1 MIARR
6 SDLPLDRDSHNRYLP
21 WIIAFMVFLAAL
33 ALAGVLVLDSMAGRW
48 DADAGATL
56 TVQVP
61 PGTDAAADSRRVA
74 AAMAVVESTPGVLH
88 VQVLGR
94 DGLLALLEPWLGAAG
109 AADDLPLPRLIDV
122 ELDGD
127 AAVDVAALERRVA
140 AAAPGA
146 SIDDHRVW
154 LDRLVRLVRAVEALA
169 ALATLLMALATIG
182 TVVFATRTGLAI
194 HQDVIEVLHLIG
206 AQDDYIARQFAARAL
221 HLGLRGGLIGITLA
235 APTLLIVDGL
245 AARLEAGLLPDLSL
259 AVIDWLAIAALPLA
273 AAAIAML
280 TARLTVTRTLARL
293 P

>member
-1 MIARR
+1 MISRR
-6 SDLPLDRDSHNRYLP
+6 SDLPLDTETHGRYLP

-33 ALAGVLVLDSMAGRW
+33 ALAGMLVLDSMVGRW

-61 PGTDAAADSRRVA
+61 PSADAEADTRRVT
-74 AAMAVVESTPGVLH
+74 AAMTVIEATEGVLH
-88 VQVLGR
+88 ARVLGR

-127 AAVDVAALERRVA
+127 ASVDVEALGRRVA

-154 LDRLVRLVRAVEALA
+154 LDRLVRLVRAVEVLAL
-169 ALATLLMALATIG
+169 LATLLMAVATVG
-182 TVVFATRTGLAI
+182 TVIFTTRTGLAI
-194 HQDVIEVLHLIG
+194 HHDAIEVLHLIG
-206 AQDDYIARQFAARAL
+206 AHDDYVARQFAARAL
-221 HLGLRGGLIGITLA
+221 FMGLRGGAIGIALA
-235 APTLLIVDGL
+235 APTLLVVDGL

-259 AVIDWLAIAALPLA
+259 SVVHWVAIALLPVVAAVI
-273 AAAIAML
+273 AMV
-280 TARLTVTRTLARL
+280 TARLTVTRTLAGM